1 MGVWG
6 DFISDFRIQV
16 FRTHK
21 THFKACILYALRIT
35 EQGGL
40 KLYKTATR
48 KLPKTNLFMCVFGVQ
63 PMLARRAEATP
74 PLGIVQSV

>member
-1 MGVWG
+1 MCEAI
-6 DFISDFRIQV
+6 ISDSISGFQD
-16 FRTHK
+16 
-21 THFKACILYALRIT
+21 THFTKLVFFTRFLYALRIT